1 MKKFIVFILLTLT
14 LLSCTKQIDYSKDI
28 NELKIQL
35 GALQNQIGQL
45 QRTTDSLNNE
55 LKITK
60 SQVNVMSTKIDSLFK
75 RIDFISG
82 QILSLTT
89 ELNSKFLQL
98 SNQISS
104 DKTELTKSINDL
116 ISQISIY
123 QKELLEL
130 TKQIN
135 NVKNSIIQAQGFEII
150 PVDSRLQTKNNGVV
164 TVPVVII
171 NYLPT
176 SDGVYL
182 DRYKTHNATV
192 AWDNIHML
200 TLNRAN
206 EKILNDKIV
215 EKKCIEEGSR
225 FRDYGTNV
233 VRPYVNVN
241 VVAYINVYDI
251 KLLKVG
257 TRTMDTTMY
266 DSDDKIN
273 NPVTIDWYNI
283 DFYDLLTK
291 VNIKHYVNNL
301 DVKEVWF
308 TSFSREVGVN
318 SYNVFES
325 SMAPSITSPDPSNI
339 SNGGMNNT
347 DLPRYDK
354 TYVVYGFNGWRGVD
368 TDLHNRGHQLERQL
382 EYIDNSTRTTSGLGF
397 YYTFFA
403 KNRNTVGGFTHTP
416 VNTNTQYDY
425 NNSNTVLSDISTWIP
440 LGGVG
445 VNTNNSSWVNKTYTF
460 SNQMITPSPFSSG
473 NIDWNKNAEVKW
485 FIYWWQSIPG
495 YNNTITHNN
504 KLLENWWDI
513 FYNWDDAIKNRK
525 KLSQLN

>member
-28 NELKIQL
+28 NELKTQL
-35 GALQNQIGQL
+35 GFLQSQINQL
-45 QRTTDSLNNE
+45 QKTTDSLNNE

-60 SQVNVMSTKIDSLFK
+60 LQVNVMSDKIDSLYK
-75 RIDFISG
+75 RIEIVSTK
-82 QILSLTT
+82 ITELTSD
-89 ELNSKFLQL
+89 LNSKFSQL

-104 DKTELTKSINDL
+104 DKTELTKSVSDL
-116 ISQISIY
+116 ISQISEY

-135 NVKNSIIQAQGFEII
+135 NVKNSIIQSQGFEII
-150 PVDSRLQTKNNGVV
+150 PVDSRLQTKNNGVI

-192 AWDNIHML
+192 AWDDIHKL
-200 TLNRAN
+200 TLKRAN
-206 EKILNDKIV
+206 DKILNDKIV

-225 FRDYGTNV
+225 FRDYGTNI

-257 TRTMDTTMY
+257 TRSMDTTMF
-266 DSDDKIN
+266 DSDDRIN
-273 NPVTIDWYNI
+273 NPVTVDWYNI

-325 SMAPSITSPDPSNI
+325 SMSPAITSPDPANI

-347 DLPRYDK
+347 DLPRLDK

-382 EYIDNSTRTTSGLGF
+382 DYIDNTRF
-397 YYTFFA
+397 YYNNFA
-403 KNRNTVGGFTHTP
+403 KNRNTIGGYTHTP
-416 VNTNTQYDY
+416 VNTTTQYDY
-425 NNSNTVLSDISTWIP
+425 NNSNIVSSDITTWTST
-440 LGGVG
+440 GGVG
-445 VNTNNSSWVNKTYTF
+445 VNTNNISWLNKTYTF
-460 SNQMITPSPFSSG
+460 SNEMITPSPFSSG
-473 NIDWNKNAEVKW
+473 NVNWNTNSEVKW

-495 YNNTITHNN
+495 YNNTITHNG
-504 KLLENWWDI
+504 KPLQNWWDI
-513 FYNWDDAIKNRK
+513 FYNWDEAIKSKK
-525 KLSQLN
+525 KLYK

>member
-28 NELKIQL
+28 NELKTQL
-35 GALQNQIGQL
+35 GFLQSQINQL
-45 QRTTDSLNNE
+45 QKTTDSLNNE

-60 SQVNVMSTKIDSLFK
+60 LQVNVMSDKIDSLYK
-75 RIDFISG
+75 RIEIVSTK
-82 QILSLTT
+82 ITELTSD
-89 ELNSKFLQL
+89 LNSKFSQL

-104 DKTELTKSINDL
+104 DKTELTKSVGDL
-116 ISQISIY
+116 ISQISEY

-135 NVKNSIIQAQGFEII
+135 NVKNSIIQSQGFEII
-150 PVDSRLQTKNNGVV
+150 PVDSRLQTKNNGVI

-176 SDGVYL
+176 SDGIYL

-192 AWDNIHML
+192 AWDDIHKL
-200 TLNRAN
+200 TLKRAN
-206 EKILNDKIV
+206 DKILNDKIV

-225 FRDYGTNV
+225 FRDYGTNI

-251 KLLKVG
+251 KLLKIG
-257 TRTMDTTMY
+257 TRLMDTTMF
-266 DSDDKIN
+266 DSDDRIN
-273 NPVTIDWYNI
+273 NPVTVDWYNI

-325 SMAPSITSPDPSNI
+325 SMSPAITSPDPANI

-347 DLPRYDK
+347 DLPRLDK

-382 EYIDNSTRTTSGLGF
+382 DYIDNTRF
-397 YYTFFA
+397 YYNNFA
-403 KNRNTVGGFTHTP
+403 KNRNTIGGYTHTP
-416 VNTNTQYDY
+416 VNTTTQYDY
-425 NNSNTVLSDISTWIP
+425 NNSNIVSSDITTWTP
-440 LGGVG
+440 TGGVG
-445 VNTNNSSWVNKTYTF
+445 VNTNNISWLNKTYTF
-460 SNQMITPSPFSSG
+460 SNEMITPSPFSSG
-473 NIDWNKNAEVKW
+473 NVNWNTNSEVKW

-495 YNNTITHNN
+495 YNNNISHNGTM
-504 KLLENWWDI
+504 LQNWWDI

-525 KLSQLN
+525 KLIY